1 MLSLA
6 SLTASAQQSARD
18 KERLAE
24 VKASITK
31 RSSKEGEAQAA
42 VAELAAIRERAEW
55 RPTALVFRS
64 TEWAC
69 HCGTHGVTP
78 VGLFLL
84 QEHTRLRDSTR
95 LLAIRPSDQSHA
107 ALPRYHHT
115 EPQALALCHACA
127 PLHGHTEPLP
137 EPSAS
142 EARAFALRFP
152 GQYMH
157 EWIAKRYGTG
167 EVSVNPQPS
176 L

>member
-6 SLTASAQQSARD
+6 SLTASAQQSTRD

-24 VKASITK
+24 VKATVAK
-31 RSSKEGEAQAA
+31 RSPKEGEAAA
-42 VAELAAIRERAEW
+42 AAAELAAIRERTEW
-55 RPTALVFRS
+55 RPLALVFRS

-69 HCGTHGVTP
+69 HCGTHGITP

-107 ALPRYHHT
+107 TLPRYHHT

-127 PLHGHTEPLP
+127 PLHGHAEPLP
-137 EPSAS
+137 GHSDSP
-142 EARAFALRFP
+142 ARAFALRYP

-157 EWIAKRYGTG
+157 EWIAKRCGTG
-167 EVSVNPQPS
+167 GVSP
-176 L
+176 